1 MLIQWR
7 ITILES
13 GAFHGKFQGAIHEQ
27 IRFFSNSGV
36 FGVGNN
42 GNCQGGVLMTMQIKS
57 GIDCYID
64 LTNFIG
70 DIQHVSGNVKVKA
83 FDDVAQLKLSDL
95 QSCVEFE
102 ITMDMAI
109 ALLHELAEKL
119 DYKVI
124 PPSESEVAAKKLAK
138 EKAEKKR
145 VNAAIKKLAQEGYF
159 E

>member
-1 MLIQWR
+1 MIM
-7 ITILES
+7 E
-13 GAFHGKFQGAIHEQ
+13 
-27 IRFFSNSGV
+27 
-36 FGVGNN
+36 
-42 GNCQGGVLMTMQIKS
+42 IKS

-64 LTNFIG
+64 LTNFVG
-70 DIQHVSGNVKVKA
+70 DMQQVSKNIKIKA
-83 FDDVAQLKLSDL
+83 FDDATQLKLSDL
-95 QSCVEFE
+95 QSSVEIE
-102 ITMDMAI
+102 ITVEMTI

-145 VNAAIKKLAQEGYF
+145 IDAAIKKLAQEGYF

>member
-1 MLIQWR
+1 
-7 ITILES
+7 
-13 GAFHGKFQGAIHEQ
+13 
-27 IRFFSNSGV
+27 
-36 FGVGNN
+36 
-42 GNCQGGVLMTMQIKS
+42 MTMEIKS
-57 GIDCYID
+57 GIDCYIN

-70 DIQHVSGNVKVKA
+70 DIQHASGNVKVKA

-95 QSCVEFE
+95 QSCVELE

-109 ALLHELAEKL
+109 ALLHELSEQL

-124 PPSESEVAAKKLAK
+124 PPSESDVAAKKLAK

-145 VNAAIKKLAQEGYF
+145 IDAAIKKLAQEGYF

>member
-1 MLIQWR
+1 MV
-7 ITILES
+7 TY
-13 GAFHGKFQGAIHEQ
+13 EQ

-36 FGVGNN
+36 FGVGDN
-42 GNCQGGVLMTMQIKS
+42 GNYQGGVLMIMEIKS

-64 LTNFIG
+64 LTNFVG
-70 DIQHVSGNVKVKA
+70 DMQQVSKNIKIKA
-83 FDDVAQLKLSDL
+83 FDDATQLKLSDL
-95 QSCVEFE
+95 QSSVEIE
-102 ITMDMAI
+102 ITMEMTI

-145 VNAAIKKLAQEGYF
+145 INAAIKKLAQEGYF